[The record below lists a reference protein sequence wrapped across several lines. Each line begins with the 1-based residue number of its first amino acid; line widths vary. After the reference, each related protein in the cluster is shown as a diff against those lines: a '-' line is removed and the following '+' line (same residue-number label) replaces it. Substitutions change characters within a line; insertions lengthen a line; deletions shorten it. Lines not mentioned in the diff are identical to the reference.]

1 MKSHPHI
8 RAYLAG
14 IAAPTVFL
22 IIVLTAIVIM
32 RFVVGVK
39 MPVEQ
44 VMVFGMG
51 LVPNL
56 WGLWNVLFLRL
67 PERWNIPLGIWG
79 AILPLLIAPL
89 GYELTQAL
97 GLEIPEPVRTGLPF
111 AFPIV
116 LIAYYLVWKYVVG
129 FLNGLL
135 GIERV

>member
-1 MKSHPHI
+1 MKPHPHI

-14 IAAPTVFL
+14 IAAPTLFL
-22 IIVLTAIVIM
+22 IIVLTAGVVM
-32 RFVVGVK
+32 RFVVAVK

-44 VMVFGMG
+44 IMVFGMG

-56 WGLWNVLFLRL
+56 WGFWNILFLHV
-67 PERWNIPLGIWG
+67 PERWNPPLGIWG
-79 AILPLLIAPL
+79 AVLPLLIAPM

-97 GLEIPEPVRTGLPF
+97 GLQIPPLVRSGFPI

-135 GIERV
+135 GIERA